1 MKTIFAFSAVAVA
14 ILAGSAFL
22 ITAEP
27 AAAKDYEFCKQDFSS
42 APRLSCA
49 FDTMEQCV
57 AMISGRSGSCTR
69 NPFLAEGSAS
79 YAYAPKRHDHTNRQR
94 AD

>member
-1 MKTIFAFSAVAVA
+1 MESKMKKIFAFNAIAVAT
-14 ILAGSAFL
+14 LAGAAFL

-49 FDTMEQCV
+49 YDTMEQCV
-57 AMISGRSGSCTR
+57 AMISGRSGTCTR
-69 NPFLAEGSAS
+69 NPFLAEASDS
-79 YAYAPKRHDHTNRQR
+79 YAYASKRQGHKNH
-94 AD
+94 